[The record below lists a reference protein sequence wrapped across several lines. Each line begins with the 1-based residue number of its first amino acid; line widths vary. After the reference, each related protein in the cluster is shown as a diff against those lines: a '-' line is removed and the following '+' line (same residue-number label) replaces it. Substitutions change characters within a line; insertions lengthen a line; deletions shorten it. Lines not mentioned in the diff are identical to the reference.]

1 MPLSV
6 GQESMMRRER
16 LVWGDLTALGKL
28 GLDKQEKT
36 MKRALIVLFV
46 LTGAAVAGEKVE
58 LKPFKVVMSG
68 GSGAQETGGCWLH
81 VSDGQQLYV
90 VVELE
95 SNLHMPSSVSRRNCN
110 VVRVGSSVQGGVNK
124 KGDRMLLMIPDG
136 SKEKK
141 KEYRIESVSDAGT
154 TQ

>member
-1 MPLSV
+1 MTKLLSV
-6 GQESMMRRER
+6 M
-16 LVWGDLTALGKL
+16 L
-28 GLDKQEKT
+28 
-36 MKRALIVLFV
+36 V
-46 LTGAAVAGEKVE
+46 LTGIAMAGEKIE
-58 LKPFKVVMSG
+58 LKPLKIVMSG

-110 VVRVGSSVQGGVNK
+110 GVRVGSTVQGGINK
-124 KGDRMLLMIPDG
+124 KGDRMLLMIPEG

-141 KEYRIESVSDAGT
+141 KEYRIKSVSDAST

>member
-1 MPLSV
+1 
-6 GQESMMRRER
+6 
-16 LVWGDLTALGKL
+16 
-28 GLDKQEKT
+28 
-36 MKRALIVLFV
+36 MKSILIVL
-46 LTGAAVAGEKVE
+46 LALAGAAIAGEKVA

-95 SNLHMPSSVSRRNCN
+95 SNLHMPSGFSRRNCN
-110 VVRVGSSVQGGVNK
+110 VVPVGSSVQGGINK
-124 KGDRMLLMIPDG
+124 RGDRMLLVIPEG

-141 KEYRIESVSDAGT
+141 KEYRIESVSDANA

>member
-1 MPLSV
+1 MNKVLI
-6 GQESMMRRER
+6 
-16 LVWGDLTALGKL
+16 ALL
-28 GLDKQEKT
+28 
-36 MKRALIVLFV
+36 ALA
-46 LTGAAVAGEKVE
+46 GAAIAGEKVD

-68 GSGAQETGGCWLH
+68 GSGVQETGGCWLH

-110 VVRVGSSVQGGVNK
+110 VVRVGSSLQGGINK

-141 KEYRIESVSDAGT
+141 KEYRIDSVSDANT

>member
-1 MPLSV
+1 
-6 GQESMMRRER
+6 
-16 LVWGDLTALGKL
+16 
-28 GLDKQEKT
+28 
-36 MKRALIVLFV
+36 MKKVLIVL
-46 LTGAAVAGEKVE
+46 LALAGSAIAGEKVG

-68 GSGAQETGGCWLH
+68 GNGAQETGGCWLH

-95 SNLHMPSSVSRRNCN
+95 SNLHMPSGFSRRNCN
-110 VVRVGSSVQGGVNK
+110 VVRVGSSIQGGINK
-124 KGDRMLLMIPDG
+124 KGDRMLLMIPEG